1 MPSSMSTSRSLT
13 PSTPYTTKPRT
24 FHFIL
29 HQLQIHSRF
38 LAHSPFL
45 PPTLPNSEE
54 SNNAQGCISEPRG
67 PGWSWGWPSPPW
79 CPPPWSRGWGSRR
92 CSPERRRR
100 RRARPPPRW
109 PRAPPRAGGCPSGPE
124 LRGGGE
130 GSGARGRA
138 RRGGRRWPPATTW
151 SSSSC
156 FARSLACD
164 LFQRLFFL
172 LLSLAAYL
180 MDRVREFGYWAGKA
194 KEGEAQLGLLVHEP
208 MGQTWA
214 AN

>member
-100 RRARPPPRW
+100 RQAQPPPAGRRTT
-109 PRAPPRAGGCPSGPE
+109 PSRRLPLRAGAPRRRRRERGP
-124 LRGGGE
+124 R
-130 GSGARGRA
+130 
-138 RRGGRRWPPATTW
+138 
-151 SSSSC
+151 
-156 FARSLACD
+156 
-164 LFQRLFFL
+164 
-172 LLSLAAYL
+172 
-180 MDRVREFGYWAGKA
+180 
-194 KEGEAQLGLLVHEP
+194 EGEAGRRAVAAGDDMVIIILLCSLAGLRPLPTALLPPLILGCLFD
-208 MGQTWA
+208 G
-214 AN
+214 